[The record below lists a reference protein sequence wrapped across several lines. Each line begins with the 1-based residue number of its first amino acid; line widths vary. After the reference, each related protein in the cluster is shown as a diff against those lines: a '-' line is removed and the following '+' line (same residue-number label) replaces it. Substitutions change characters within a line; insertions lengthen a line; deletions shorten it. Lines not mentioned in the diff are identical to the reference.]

1 MYLFQTS
8 VSVTRYMHILP
19 YFCKRFIL
27 EVLHIESYVYF
38 YITNLESLKKMYSI
52 LTEISHKLTTWLL
65 NGVVIVLLIII
76 ETESLDL

>member
-19 YFCKRFIL
+19 YFCKWFIL

-76 ETESLDL
+76 ESESLDL